1 MTHDLF
7 GKLKYRERDEQ
18 WVGYAPLPLF
28 AAVGARAP
36 EAPLTEADADR
47 MLGEMNA
54 AMENMRTL
62 MREKFGDQMDAA
74 FEQWEKEA
82 DELQAKAEEEA
93 ADPSPEEAERDR
105 KRAERAR
112 KRAARLARGEFPIGV
127 GTPAGSGPTAPQE
140 AAFRFLAANEQA
152 VYDAVLAEVW
162 DSFTGAYGQEHWRQI
177 AGVRPAASVAELAG
191 RFALTRLDIT
201 RESRGGFAHLV
212 FHVDSD
218 WQDEHG
224 LMVVY
229 SPDTREA
236 AWTSW
241 DGLYDLTESD
251 EPAAPG
257 DEYAPTPH
265 DELLEAILT
274 GDEAK
279 ARGLIAAG
287 ADINALG
294 PEEYPP
300 LWVAVDQLEVEE
312 VRRLLAFGADPT
324 LANEDEKTTPLRHA
338 KKLYRD
344 MGFAPS
350 KKRDAMMDSILSMA
364 RAAGG
369 KQFEEMKARLEEI
382 IRLLTEAVPGG
393 Q

>member
-18 WVGYAPLPLF
+18 WMGYAPLPLF

-36 EAPLTEADADR
+36 EMPLTEEDADR
-47 MLGEMNA
+47 MLGDMNA
-54 AMENMRTL
+54 AMENMRNL

-74 FEQWEKEA
+74 FDQWEKEA
-82 DELQAKAEEEA
+82 DELQAKAEEEPE
-93 ADPSPEEAERDR
+93 PSPEERERDR

-112 KRAARLARGEFPIGV
+112 KRAARLARGQFPIGI
-127 GTPAGSGPTAPQE
+127 GTPAGAEPTAQQE
-140 AAFRFLAANEQA
+140 AAFRFLTANEQT

-162 DSFTGAYGQEHWRQI
+162 DSFTGAYEQEHWRQI
-177 AGVRPAASVAELAG
+177 AGIKPAASLAELAG

-229 SPDTREA
+229 SPDAREA

-251 EPAAPG
+251 DPTEQG
-257 DEYAPTPH
+257 EEYVPTPH

-279 ARGLIAAG
+279 ARELVAAG

-294 PEEYPP
+294 ADEYPP
-300 LWVAVDQLEVEE
+300 LWVAVDQMEVEE
-312 VRRLLAFGADPT
+312 VRRLLAFGADPN
-324 LANEDEKTTPLRHA
+324 LVNDEEKTTPLRHA

-350 KKRDAMMDSILSMA
+350 KKRDGLMESILSMA
-364 RAAGG
+364 RAASGP
-369 KQFEEMKARLEEI
+369 QFDEMKARLEEI
-382 IRLLTEAVPGG
+382 IRLLTEAVASG